1 MADATSPTA
10 AALIGTAAAPP
21 PKANMGQ
28 PVPRYDA
35 RAKVTG
41 TALYASDF
49 APPDVAYAYLVSSAI
64 AKGRIKS
71 FDLREARALPGVLDI
86 LTHETIGDAIR
97 HVKYFTEGGP
107 ASNSVVPLGSAEIA
121 YGGQTIAVVLADTF
135 EVACDAAN
143 RIDVDYAVDPPS
155 ATFGSPGAVDQD
167 LSSQNKRHD
176 DPEVGDFASAYAA
189 APVTVDVRYATPTQH
204 HNPLELFATQCSWQG
219 ANLTVHEPSQ
229 NVTGIKN
236 GLATQL
242 GIEPSQVRVLSPY
255 VGGAFGSKGGLTQ
268 RTAIVAVAARKL
280 GRPVKLVPT
289 REQGFTIATYRAE
302 TKHRVR
308 LGATRDGK
316 LQALSHEGFE
326 VTSRSDPYAV
336 AGTDASTRMYACP
349 NIASNVTIVRADR
362 STPGFMRAPA
372 ETPYFFALESA
383 MDELA
388 VALAMDPVQLRR
400 VNDTRH
406 EPIKGLPYTSRNL
419 MPCFDQAAAA
429 FGWAKRDPTPGS
441 MRDGDWLVGWGCATS
456 AYPTQMA
463 AAAAR
468 VSLFQDGTARVET
481 AGHEIGNGAYTVLA
495 QIAAERLGLAYD
507 KVSVLLGDTDL
518 PPAPVA
524 GGSISTASVCPVVA
538 KACDQ
543 IRARLSDGTTPV
555 VDVVAALKE
564 RGMGSVQEYAE
575 LVPHGAPK
583 GAMGLLYEGKAIPA
597 GGAKLDDR
605 IQFAFGAQFVEVR
618 VHARTREIRV
628 PRIVGAF
635 AAGRIMNTRTAH
647 SQYMGG
653 MIWGIGSA
661 LHEETEIDPRA
672 ARYVNTNL
680 ADYLIPVNADV
691 VDVQVIMVPEED
703 PLVNPLGIKGIGEI
717 GIVGTSAAVANAV
730 FHATGQRLRDL
741 PLRIDTLVAGA

>member
-1 MADATSPTA
+1 MADATTIPAATPASPA
-10 AALIGTAAAPP
+10 G
-21 PKANMGQ
+21 MGQ

-41 TALYASDF
+41 GAVYASDV
-49 APPDVAYAYLVSSAI
+49 ALPDVAYAFLVTSAI
-64 AKGRIKS
+64 ARGRITS

-97 HVKYFTEGGP
+97 HVKFFTEGGP
-107 ASNSVVPLGSAEIA
+107 ASNSVVPLGSPEIA
-121 YGGQTIAVVLADTF
+121 YAGQTIAVVLANSY
-135 EVACDAAN
+135 EVARDAAQ
-143 RIDVDYAVDPPS
+143 RVAVDYAVEAPS

-167 LSSQNKRHD
+167 LATQNKRHH
-176 DPEVGDFASAYAA
+176 DPEVGDFAAAYAA
-189 APVTVDVRYATPTQH
+189 APVTVDVRYSTPAQH
-204 HNPLELFATQCSWQG
+204 HNPIELFATQCSWNG
-219 ANLTVHEPSQ
+219 AQLTVHEPSQ
-229 NVTGIKN
+229 NVYGIRA
-236 GLATQL
+236 GLAAQL
-242 GIEPSQVRVLSPY
+242 GIEPSQIRVLSPF

-289 REQGFTIATYRAE
+289 REQGFTVATFRAE

-308 LGATRDGK
+308 LGATRDGR
-316 LQALSHEGFE
+316 LQALGHDGFE
-326 VTSRSDPYAV
+326 VTSRPDPYAV

-349 NIASNVTIVRADR
+349 NVASSVTITRADR

-388 VALAMDPVQLRR
+388 VALAMDPVELRR
-400 VNDTRH
+400 VNDTMR
-406 EPIKGLPYTSRNL
+406 EPIKNLPFTSRSL
-419 MPCFDQAAAA
+419 MPCFDRAAEA
-429 FGWAKRDPTPGS
+429 FGWSKRDARPGS

-468 VSLFQDGTARVET
+468 VSLFPDGTARVET
-481 AGHEIGNGAYTVLA
+481 AGHEIGNGLYTVLA
-495 QIAAERLGLAYD
+495 QTAAERLGLPVG

-524 GGSISTASVCPVVA
+524 GGSISTASLCSVVA
-538 KACDQ
+538 QACDA
-543 IRARLSDGTTPV
+543 IRARLSDAATAPT
-555 VDVVAALKE
+555 DLVAALKD

-575 LVPHGAPK
+575 WAPHGAPK
-583 GAMGLLYEGKAIPA
+583 GALGLLYQGKAQPT
-597 GGAKLDDR
+597 GGAKLQDR

-618 VHARTREIRV
+618 VHAHTREIRV

-635 AAGRIMNTRTAH
+635 ASGRIMNTRTAH
-647 SQYMGG
+647 SPSMGG

-672 ARYVNTNL
+672 ARYVNANL
-680 ADYLIPVNADV
+680 ADYLVPVNADV
-691 VDVQVIMVPEED
+691 VDVEVIMVPEED
-703 PLVNPLGIKGIGEI
+703 SQVNPLGIKGIGEI
-717 GIVGTSAAVANAV
+717 GIVGTSAAIANAV
-730 FHATGQRLRDL
+730 YHATGQRLRDL
-741 PLRIDTLVAGA
+741 PLRIDTLVSGA

>member
-1 MADATSPTA
+1 MADATTIPAATPASPA
-10 AALIGTAAAPP
+10 G
-21 PKANMGQ
+21 MGQ

-41 TALYASDF
+41 GAVYASDV
-49 APPDVAYAYLVSSAI
+49 ALPDVAYAYLVTSAI
-64 AKGRIKS
+64 ARGRIRS

-97 HVKYFTEGGP
+97 HVKFFTEGGP
-107 ASNSVVPLGSAEIA
+107 ASNSVVPLGSPEIA
-121 YGGQTIAVVLADTF
+121 YAGQTIAVVLANSY
-135 EVACDAAN
+135 EVARDAAQ
-143 RIDVDYAVDPPS
+143 RVAVDYAVEAPS

-167 LSSQNKRHD
+167 LATQNKRHH
-176 DPEVGDFASAYAA
+176 DPEVGDFAAAYAA
-189 APVTVDVRYATPTQH
+189 APVTVDVRYSTPAQH
-204 HNPLELFATQCSWQG
+204 HNPIELFATQCSWNG
-219 ANLTVHEPSQ
+219 AQLTVHEPSQ
-229 NVTGIKN
+229 NVYGIRA
-236 GLATQL
+236 GLAAQL
-242 GIEPSQVRVLSPY
+242 GIEPSQIRVLSPF

-289 REQGFTIATYRAE
+289 REQGFTVATFRAE

-316 LQALSHEGFE
+316 LQALGHDGFE
-326 VTSRSDPYAV
+326 VTSRPDPYAV

-349 NIASNVTIVRADR
+349 NVASSVTITRADR

-388 VALAMDPVQLRR
+388 VALAMDPVELRR
-400 VNDTRH
+400 LNDTMR
-406 EPIKGLPYTSRNL
+406 EPIKGLPFTSRSL
-419 MPCFDQAAAA
+419 MPCFDRAAKA
-429 FGWAKRDPTPGS
+429 FGWSKRDARPGS

-468 VSLFQDGTARVET
+468 VSLFPDGTARVET
-481 AGHEIGNGAYTVLA
+481 AGHEIGNGLYTVLA
-495 QIAAERLGLAYD
+495 QTAAERLGLPVG

-524 GGSISTASVCPVVA
+524 GGSISTASLCSVVA
-538 KACDQ
+538 QACDA
-543 IRARLSDGTTPV
+543 IRARLSDAATAPT
-555 VDVVAALKE
+555 DLVAALKD

-575 LVPHGAPK
+575 WAPHGAPK
-583 GAMGLLYEGKAIPA
+583 GALGLLYQGKAQPT
-597 GGAKLDDR
+597 GGAKLQDR

-618 VHARTREIRV
+618 VHAHTREIRV

-635 AAGRIMNTRTAH
+635 ASGRIMNTRTAH

-672 ARYVNTNL
+672 ARYVNANL
-680 ADYLIPVNADV
+680 ADYLVPVNADV
-691 VDVQVIMVPEED
+691 VDVEVIMVPEED
-703 PLVNPLGIKGIGEI
+703 SQVNPLGIKGIGEI
-717 GIVGTSAAVANAV
+717 GIVGTSAAIANAV
-730 FHATGQRLRDL
+730 YHATGQRLRDL
-741 PLRIDTLVAGA
+741 PLRIDTLVTGA